1 MGAPAAVRAR
11 LTRAQWDVLILLVI
25 SVSINYIDRGNL
37 SVAAPA
43 IREELRFDPK
53 QLGVLLA
60 SFFATYGLLQPVA
73 GWMVDR
79 YSVRWLY
86 GGGFLLWSVATSVTG
101 LTHGFGALLALRLLL
116 GVGESVA
123 YPAYSNI
130 IARTLPETHRGLAN
144 ALVDAGS
151 KCGPAIGTLIGG
163 LVIDRY
169 GWRFLFIALGLG
181 SLAWLPPW
189 FIWGPR
195 TEKIDPA
202 HRENSPGLLEILG
215 KRDAWGTF
223 LGLFCCNYAW
233 YFLLTWLPS
242 YLVMERHFSTRLM
255 AVTGSLPFWGIAA
268 SSVTGGWL
276 SDRWIARG
284 GTPTRVRKTFA
295 VGGLLG
301 STVILPAAVVS
312 NPVACLGLLMVASLA
327 FGCLTSNLWAITQ
340 TLAGPDAAGK
350 WTGWQNMMG
359 NVAGFAAPYFTGV
372 IVNRTGSFLM
382 AFVAVAVA
390 MLIGAMAFLVIVQ
403 QVAPV
408 RWKRLPPS

>member
-1 MGAPAAVRAR
+1 MGAPAAVEAR
-11 LTRAQWDVLILLVI
+11 LTREQWGVLTLLVL
-25 SVSINYIDRGNL
+25 SVFINYIDRGNL

-43 IREELRFDPK
+43 IREELRFDPR
-53 QLGVLLA
+53 QLGVLLG
-60 SFFATYGLLQPVA
+60 SFFASYALLQPAA
-73 GWMVDR
+73 GWLVDR
-79 YSVRWLY
+79 YSVRWIY
-86 GGGFLLWSVATSVTG
+86 GGGFLLWSLATSVTG
-101 LTHGFGALLALRLLL
+101 LASGFGALLALRLLL
-116 GVGESVA
+116 GIGESVA

-130 IARTLPETHRGLAN
+130 IARSLPETHRGLAN

-151 KCGPAIGTLIGG
+151 KCGPALGTLVGG
-163 LVIDRY
+163 LLIATY

-181 SLAWLPPW
+181 SLVWLAPW

-195 TEKIDPA
+195 TQPIEPA
-202 HRENSPGLLEILG
+202 RHDDAPGLFEILR

-242 YLVMERHFSTRLM
+242 YLVMERHFSTRMM
-255 AVTGSLPFWGIAA
+255 AVTGSLPFGGIAL
-268 SSVTGGWL
+268 SSVAGGWL

-284 GTPTRVRKTFA
+284 GSPTRVRKTFA

-312 NPVACLGLLMVASLA
+312 HPAVCLGLLIAAGLS

-340 TLAGPDAAGK
+340 TLAGPEAAGK

-359 NVAGFAAPYFTGV
+359 NFAGFAAPYLTGV
-372 IVNRTGSFLM
+372 IVDRTGSFLM
-382 AFVAVAVA
+382 AFAAVAIA
-390 MLIGAMAFLVIVQ
+390 MVIGAIAFLVIVG

-408 RWKRLPPS
+408 RWKLSPEA